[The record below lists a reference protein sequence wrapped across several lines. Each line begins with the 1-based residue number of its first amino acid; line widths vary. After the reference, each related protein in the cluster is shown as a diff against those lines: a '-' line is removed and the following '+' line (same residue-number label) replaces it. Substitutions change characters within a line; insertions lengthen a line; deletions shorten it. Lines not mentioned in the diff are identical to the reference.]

1 MSENN
6 GTVELAPADEAVLKR
21 LKRIEG
27 QVRGLQ
33 RMLTEGRECHEIVTQ
48 LLAARSALDQV
59 GLTLLNTQLD
69 RCLPPDGTSLNG
81 GVEFSDLRRVLDL
94 WIRLGN

>member
-1 MSENN
+1 MAEQSA
-6 GTVELAPADEAVLKR
+6 TIELSPGEEALLQR

-33 RMLTEGRECHEIVTQ
+33 RMVAERRDCHDIITQ

-59 GLTLLNTQLD
+59 GLMLLNDQLD
-69 RCLPPDGTSLNG
+69 RCLPVTDEAAEGIDLSH
-81 GVEFSDLRRVLDL
+81 LRRTLNL
-94 WIRLGN
+94 WIRFSN